1 MKKFKQMS
9 KSDRIKMEALLNA
22 GLSKAA
28 VAEQLHFH
36 RSTIYREYDKGKY
49 MHRNSD
55 YTEEER
61 YSSDLGQKAHDYAQE
76 GKGRSLKIGNDI
88 YFVNSFATSFLFFSM
103 PISVTLHQTILRMF

>member
-36 RSTIYREYDKGKY
+36 RSTIYREYDS
-49 MHRNSD
+49 NFFW
-55 YTEEER
+55 
-61 YSSDLGQKAHDYAQE
+61 
-76 GKGRSLKIGNDI
+76 KILLTNPVRLCI
-88 YFVNSFATSFLFFSM
+88 IA
-103 PISVTLHQTILRMF
+103 

>member
-49 MHRNSD
+49 
-55 YTEEER
+55 
-61 YSSDLGQKAHDYAQE
+61 L
-76 GKGRSLKIGNDI
+76 SLIHI
-88 YFVNSFATSFLFFSM
+88 
-103 PISVTLHQTILRMF
+103 

>member
-36 RSTIYREYDKGKY
+36 KNKNKSKKLLTI
-49 MHRNSD
+49 
-55 YTEEER
+55 
-61 YSSDLGQKAHDYAQE
+61 Q
-76 GKGRSLKIGNDI
+76 I
-88 YFVNSFATSFLFFSM
+88 
-103 PISVTLHQTILRMF
+103 

>member
-36 RSTIYREYDKGKY
+36 RSTIYREYDKGK
-49 MHRNSD
+49 S
-55 YTEEER
+55 
-61 YSSDLGQKAHDYAQE
+61 
-76 GKGRSLKIGNDI
+76 
-88 YFVNSFATSFLFFSM
+88 YFVNAFGNVWNTG
-103 PISVTLHQTILRMF
+103 IC